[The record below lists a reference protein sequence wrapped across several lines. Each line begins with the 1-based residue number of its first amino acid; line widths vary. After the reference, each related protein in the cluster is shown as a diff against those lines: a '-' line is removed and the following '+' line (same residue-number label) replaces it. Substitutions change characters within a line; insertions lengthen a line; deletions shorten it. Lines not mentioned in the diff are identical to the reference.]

1 MREFVNIIKQFNVR
15 QRMSVLILLL
25 FFTSTTFVVT
35 TFFKSGYSDC
45 RELIEEN
52 RQLLKDYIIISKL
65 IRESRVVEE
74 SYVDSTTSFTESS
87 KDFVIPND
95 YYVMDSIL
103 TITESHLD

>member
-1 MREFVNIIKQFNVR
+1 MKEFVNIIRQFNVR

-25 FFTSTTFVVT
+25 FFTSTTFIVT
-35 TFFKSGYSDC
+35 TFFKSGYNDC
-45 RELIEEN
+45 REIIEEN

-74 SYVDSTTSFTESS
+74 SYSDSSAYTEAYLDFTKS
-87 KDFVIPND
+87 ND
-95 YYVMDSIL
+95 YHLMDSIL

>member
-1 MREFVNIIKQFNVR
+1 MREFVNIIKQFNLR

-25 FFTSTTFVVT
+25 FFTSTTYIVT
-35 TFFKSGYSDC
+35 TFFKSGYNDC
-45 RELIEEN
+45 REIIDEN
-52 RQLLKDYIIISKL
+52 RQLLRDYIIISKL

-74 SYVDSTTSFTESS
+74 SYVDSSYFTELS
-87 KDFVIPND
+87 KDFIIPED

>member
-25 FFTSTTFVVT
+25 FFTSVTFIVT

-45 RELIEEN
+45 REIIKEN
-52 RQLLKDYIIISKL
+52 RELLKDYITISKL

-74 SYVDSTTSFTESS
+74 SYVDSTASFTESS

-95 YYVMDSIL
+95 YYIMDSIL
-103 TITESHLD
+103 TITDSHID

>member
-25 FFTSTTFVVT
+25 FFTSTTFIIT
-35 TFFKSGYSDC
+35 TFYKSGYNDC
-45 RELIEEN
+45 REIIDEN
-52 RQLLKDYIIISKL
+52 RQLLRDYIIISKL

-74 SYVDSTTSFTESS
+74 SYVDSSSSFTESS

>member
-25 FFTSTTFVVT
+25 FFTSTTFIVT
-35 TFFKSGYSDC
+35 TFYKSGYNDC

-74 SYVDSTTSFTESS
+74 SYVDSTSSFTESP
-87 KDFVIPND
+87 KDFIIPEE
-95 YYVMDSIL
+95 YYLMDSIL
-103 TITESHLD
+103 IITESHLK

>member
-1 MREFVNIIKQFNVR
+1 MKEFVNIIKQFNVR

-25 FFTSTTFVVT
+25 FFSSTTFIVT

-45 RELIEEN
+45 REIIEEN
-52 RQLLKDYIIISKL
+52 RQLLKDYIVISKL

-74 SYVDSTTSFTESS
+74 SYVDSSYLNESS
-87 KDFVIPND
+87 KDFIIPQD

>member
-25 FFTSTTFVVT
+25 FFSSTTFVIT

-74 SYVDSTTSFTESS
+74 SYLDSTASFTESS
-87 KDFVIPND
+87 KDFTTPD
-95 YYVMDSIL
+95 EYYVMDSIL
-103 TITESHLD
+103 TITESHID

>member
-25 FFTSTTFVVT
+25 FFSSTTFIVT

-45 RELIEEN
+45 REIIEEN
-52 RQLLKDYIIISKL
+52 RQLLQDYIIISKL

-74 SYVDSTTSFTESS
+74 SFVDSSYSAESS
-87 KDFVIPND
+87 KDFIIPDD

>member
-25 FFTSTTFVVT
+25 FFSSTTFIVT

-45 RELIEEN
+45 REIIKEN
-52 RQLLKDYIIISKL
+52 RELLKDYITISKL

-74 SYVDSTTSFTESS
+74 SYVDSTSLTESS
-87 KDFVIPND
+87 KDFIIPED